1 MIVRGT
7 VINRVCYAVK
17 YLSLLVFAEY
27 SVASVDEYLRRSR
40 GRKKKIVAVEET
52 LTLLEERDINEK
64 RRLRRQGGK
73 IALIVRTEY

>member
-1 MIVRGT
+1 MLVARG
-7 VINRVCYAVK
+7 ISGR
-17 YLSLLVFAEY
+17 SSSLVFAECN
-27 SVASVDEYLRRSR
+27 VASADEYLRRLC
-40 GRKKKIVAVEET
+40 GRRTKIVAVEET

>member
-1 MIVRGT
+1 MIVRDT

-17 YLSLLVFAEY
+17 YWSLLVFAEY
-27 SVASVDEYLRRSR
+27 NVASADEYLRRSR